1 MAEQSE
7 KKTKAVTSAQEV
19 ASYIISFAHDHGSS
33 VTNLKLQKLLY
44 YAQGWHLAF
53 YNGPLFNDRIEA
65 WVYGPVV
72 PSVYHKYQKYSYKE
86 INEDVEYPQFDT
98 PDNNYLKDFLDE
110 FLGEFIVL
118 DAFEMERMTHKEPP
132 WLQARGDLPPD
143 AISTDEISIDVMDE
157 YFKQLAL
164 DG

>member
-1 MAEQSE
+1 MAEQNA
-7 KKTKAVTSAQEV
+7 KKEAVTSAQDV
-19 ASYIISFAHDHGSS
+19 SSYIIKFSHDHGSS
-33 VTNLKLQKLLY
+33 ITNLKLQKLLY

-53 YNGPLFNDRIEA
+53 YNRPLFHDRIEA

-72 PSVYHKYQKYSYKE
+72 PSVYHRYQKYSYKE
-86 INEDVEYPQFDT
+86 INEDVEYPQFESS
-98 PDNNYLKDFLDE
+98 DNDYLNDFLDE

-132 WLQARGDLPPD
+132 WLEARGDLPPD
-143 AISTDEISIDVMDE
+143 AISADEISLDVME
-157 YFKQLAL
+157 KYFKQLAL